1 MSQAEVPWVVVW
13 GYGADIR
20 ATVQM
25 LTVRQNGEVRRYSLD
40 SFRHL
45 LVAGGHTM
53 QTAAIGHL
61 LDKGIAVTFYDA
73 HGMPEGVLHPAGFA
87 GYPLR
92 SMQKAAPVHK
102 YAMAVVTAAY
112 GARMRFLH
120 ELAEQKEDGLYY
132 KGELEILTDVGREL
146 EFLITMPEIARA
158 FLLCKNMYYEILSRV
173 VPEELGYHR
182 RERPPYTDPVNALFS
197 YGYAILSANI
207 ALAVEGAGLDP
218 ALGMLYGSVLPAGR
232 MRSAGVLD
240 LLETAATPMVDRA
253 VVGMAI
259 DGMLAGGFEVNSRCL
274 LAEPVLREMNRRLKD
289 SIDQRVINENVCAYA
304 EAIQTGSSCVLRF
317 G

>member
-1 MSQAEVPWVVVW
+1 MNPAEVPWVVVW

-20 ATVQM
+20 ATVQT
-25 LTVRQNGEVRRYSLD
+25 LTIRQSGEVRRYPLD
-40 SFRHL
+40 SLRHL
-45 LVAGGHTM
+45 LIAGGHTM

-61 LDKGIAVTFYDA
+61 LDKEIAVTFYDA
-73 HGMPEGVLHPAGFA
+73 HGIPEGMLHPAGFA

-92 SMQKAAPVHK
+92 PMQKAAPVHK
-102 YAMAVVTAAY
+102 YAMAVITAAH

-120 ELAEQKEDGLYY
+120 ELAERTDGGLYY
-132 KGELEILTDVGREL
+132 KGELEILTDAAREL
-146 EFLITMPEIARA
+146 EFLVTMPEIVRA

-182 RERPPYTDPVNALFS
+182 REKPPYADPVNALFS

-207 ALAVEGAGLDP
+207 TLAIEGAGLDP

-232 MRSAGVLD
+232 RRAAGILD
-240 LLETAATPMVDRA
+240 LLEAAATPMVDRA
-253 VVGMAI
+253 VVGMAA
-259 DGMLAGGFEVNSRCL
+259 DGMLADGFEVSSRCL
-274 LAEPVLREMNRRLKD
+274 LTEPVLTEMNRRLAA

-304 EAIQTGSSCVLRF
+304 EAIQTGSACALRF